1 MTNNL
6 KIAEGGERI
15 FLTNG
20 GGRESN
26 SRTSHEQLGVAI
38 KGLPVI
44 VDFIKVTR
52 DGKLQIS
59 LIGDAIRGEELE
71 KIRDLLL
78 IQQGRVYADFTPEQA
93 ELSL

>member
-6 KIAEGGERI
+6 KIAESGERV

-20 GGRESN
+20 GGSETN
-26 SRTSHEQLGVAI
+26 NTQLEQPGAAI
-38 KGLPVI
+38 KGLPVV
-44 VDFIKVTR
+44 VDFIKVSR

-78 IQQGRVYADFTPEQA
+78 IQQGRVYADFTPEQG

>member
-1 MTNNL
+1 MVNNF
-6 KIAEGGERI
+6 KIAESGERV

-20 GGRESN
+20 GGSDSN
-26 SRTSHEQLGVAI
+26 NATAPDQLGDAI

-78 IQQGRVYADFTPEQA
+78 IQQGRVYADFTPEQG

>member
-1 MTNNL
+1 MNRRVSPLLHRNDPEKAPL
-6 KIAEGGERI
+6 SG
-15 FLTNG
+15 
-20 GGRESN
+20 
-26 SRTSHEQLGVAI
+26 HV
-38 KGLPVI
+38 
-44 VDFIKVTR
+44 KVTR

-78 IQQGRVYADFTPEQA
+78 IQQGRIYVDFTPEQG

>member
-1 MTNNL
+1 MTNNF
-6 KIAEGGERI
+6 KIAESGERV

-20 GGRESN
+20 GCSDPN
-26 SRTSHEQLGVAI
+26 SPSGQEQIAVAI
-38 KGLPVI
+38 KGLPVA
-44 VDFIKVTR
+44 VDFVKVTR

>member
-6 KIAEGGERI
+6 KIAENGERV

-20 GGRESN
+20 GGNESN
-26 SRTSHEQLGVAI
+26 NTQIEQLGAAI
-38 KGLPVI
+38 KGLPVV

-78 IQQGRVYADFTPEQA
+78 IQQGRVYADFTPEQG

>member
-1 MTNNL
+1 MP
-6 KIAEGGERI
+6 
-15 FLTNG
+15 
-20 GGRESN
+20 
-26 SRTSHEQLGVAI
+26 VA
-38 KGLPVI
+38 
-44 VDFIKVTR
+44 VDFVKVTR

-78 IQQGRVYADFTPEQA
+78 IQQGRIYVDFTPEQG

>member
-1 MTNNL
+1 MKENL
-6 KIAEGGERI
+6 NIAESGERV

-20 GGRESN
+20 GGSDQN
-26 SRTSHEQLGVAI
+26 SPQDQKQMAVAI
-38 KGLPVI
+38 KGLPVA
-44 VDFIKVTR
+44 VDFVKVTR

>member
-1 MTNNL
+1 MTNNF
-6 KIAEGGERI
+6 KIAESGERV
-15 FLTNG
+15 FLTYG
-20 GGRESN
+20 GGSDSN
-26 SRTSHEQLGVAI
+26 NPPGKEQMAVAI
-38 KGLPVI
+38 KGLPVA
-44 VDFIKVTR
+44 VDFVKVTR

-78 IQQGRVYADFTPEQA
+78 IQQGRVYADFTPEQG

>member
-1 MTNNL
+1 MKENL
-6 KIAEGGERI
+6 KIAESGERV

-20 GGRESN
+20 GGSEPN
-26 SRTSHEQLGVAI
+26 SPQDQKQMAVAI
-38 KGLPVI
+38 KGLPVA
-44 VDFIKVTR
+44 VDFVKVTR